1 MYLLAEALL
10 AGVLLSGVL
19 PFEVLLA
26 VEGEMVLAVSVF
38 LEKKERIPLGLETP
52 EEEGVG
58 YFKRKQKNPQAH
70 GYRCSLHP
78 GVFQSIDFPQR
89 T

>member
-1 MYLLAEALL
+1 MQVGFQNQGPVNQPMNLTQQIGAQQAMANVMFPRDRVPRRHVEAYQQ
-10 AGVLLSGVL
+10 VL
-19 PFEVLLA
+19 
-26 VEGEMVLAVSVF
+26 
-38 LEKKERIPLGLETP
+38 
-52 EEEGVG
+52 VG

-78 GVFQSIDFPQR
+78 GVFQSIDFPQG

>member
-1 MYLLAEALL
+1 MCKQHLELGFDLTEFHEFCCLPVS
-10 AGVLLSGVL
+10 AGGYQ
-19 PFEVLLA
+19 EIR
-26 VEGEMVLAVSVF
+26 
-38 LEKKERIPLGLETP
+38 KKGPHV
-52 EEEGVG
+52 GVG
-58 YFKRKQKNPQAH
+58 FFKRKQKNPQAH